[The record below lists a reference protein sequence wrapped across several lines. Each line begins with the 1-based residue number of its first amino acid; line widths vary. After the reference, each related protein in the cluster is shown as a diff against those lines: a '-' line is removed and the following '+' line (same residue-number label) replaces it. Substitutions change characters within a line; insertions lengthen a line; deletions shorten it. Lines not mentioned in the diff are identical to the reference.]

1 MQFTPEE
8 NKIMTEIQF
17 ARFIQ
22 QLDLREILVVQML
35 LWGAT
40 IVDIARR
47 HGTSRRHMTRIV
59 GQLRKKFDAFFMSHM
74 EHE

>member
-8 NKIMTEIQF
+8 DKIMTEIQF

-22 QLDLREILVVQML
+22 QLDLREILVLQML

-40 IVDIARR
+40 IVEIAHRQQ
-47 HGTSRRHMTRIV
+47 TSRRHMTRIV
-59 GQLRKKFDAFFMSHM
+59 GQLRKKFDVFFMSHILQ
-74 EHE
+74 E